1 MIPIERSERF
11 LFGTLL
17 AYLHVS
23 FFVYLVCLFSFLEKA
38 IFGHNLRVSDRAG
51 FSCPR
56 ETTRYRLPL
65 NHASILPELAAD
77 ARVGCGS
84 TRIVGSATRTFAST
98 ARIFGRG
105 TRATLTAARGPDV
118 KTGHVHVTPKL
129 QQFARRSVER
139 RRFQCTTTVES
150 GGGR

>member
-1 MIPIERSERF
+1 MFPF
-11 LFGTLL
+11 LFILFVCFHFWKRPSLGTI
-17 AYLHVS
+17 
-23 FFVYLVCLFSFLEKA
+23 CEFLTA
-38 IFGHNLRVSDRAG
+38 RDPP
-51 FSCPR
+51 CPR

-105 TRATLTAARGPDV
+105 TRATLTAARRPDV